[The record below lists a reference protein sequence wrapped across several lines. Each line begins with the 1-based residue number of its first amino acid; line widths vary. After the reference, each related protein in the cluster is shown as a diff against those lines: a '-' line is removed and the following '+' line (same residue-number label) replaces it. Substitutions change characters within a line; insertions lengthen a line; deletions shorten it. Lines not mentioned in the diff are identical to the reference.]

1 MGGGGVGVMGGE
13 EKEDIVTEKVEVE
26 GEAARRRRERGETKG
41 ESDGGV
47 SELCGAGLH
56 GRFCPIIY
64 KR

>member
-1 MGGGGVGVMGGE
+1 MGGE